1 MNNHPKKERTFVII
15 KPDGIQRSLIGEITQ
30 RFERVGLKITASKL
44 IMATEEQCW
53 EHYKKD
59 DVWFKE
65 KGERIINDKK
75 KAGLEIT
82 KEAID
87 YGKEIIEMLVK
98 YMTAS
103 PVMIMVIEGN
113 NATSLVTKLVG
124 STEPTTSDIG
134 TIRGDYALDS
144 YTIAGIDER
153 AVRNLIH
160 CSEDVNDAEREI
172 PIWFNEKEIISY
184 RLISEQMLYDVNLDG
199 ILE

>member
-15 KPDGIQRSLIGEITQ
+15 KPDGVQRGLIGEITK
-30 RFERVGLKITASKL
+30 RFERVGLKITASKM

-59 DVWFKE
+59 DAWFIE
-65 KGERIINDKK
+65 KGTRILNDRKE
-75 KAGLEIT
+75 AGLEIT

-103 PVMIMVIEGN
+103 PVIVMVIEGN

-124 STEPTTSDIG
+124 ATEPTTSDVG
-134 TIRGDYALDS
+134 TIRGDYSLDS
-144 YTIAGIDER
+144 YEISGIDER

-160 CSEDVNDAEREI
+160 CSEDTSEAEREI
-172 PIWFNEKEIISY
+172 KIWFKEEEIISY
-184 RLISEQMLYDVNLDG
+184 RLIAEQMLYDVNLDG

>member
-1 MNNHPKKERTFVII
+1 
-15 KPDGIQRSLIGEITQ
+15 
-30 RFERVGLKITASKL
+30 
-44 IMATEEQCW
+44 
-53 EHYKKD
+53 
-59 DVWFKE
+59 
-65 KGERIINDKK
+65 
-75 KAGLEIT
+75 
-82 KEAID
+82 
-87 YGKEIIEMLVK
+87 MLVK

-103 PVMIMVIEGN
+103 PIMIMVIEGN

>member
-15 KPDGIQRSLIGEITQ
+15 KPDGVQRGLIGEITK
-30 RFERVGLKITASKL
+30 RFERVGLKITASKM

-59 DVWFKE
+59 DAWFIE
-65 KGERIINDKK
+65 KGTRILNDRKE
-75 KAGLEIT
+75 AGLEIT

-103 PVMIMVIEGN
+103 PIVAMVIEGN

-124 STEPTTSDIG
+124 STEPTTSDVG
-134 TIRGDYALDS
+134 TIRGDYSLDS
-144 YTIAGIDER
+144 YEISGIDER

-160 CSEDVNDAEREI
+160 CSEDTTEAERELK
-172 PIWFNEKEIISY
+172 IWFNEDEIISY
-184 RLISEQMLYDVNLDG
+184 RLIAEQMLYDVNLDG